1 MSEAEEAKVRAAV
14 NKVLAAKPQ
23 IALES
28 LALKT
33 GNGESRFSLGL
44 NLAKPQ
50 SLELPTAEL
59 GKQLI
64 SQLDAKLSLS
74 KPMVADLAALQ
85 AQAEGM
91 TDAKQIAE
99 QGAATAE
106 MLSAMAV
113 ATQLAKLEGNNVVS
127 ALHYANNEVNF
138 NGQKMT
144 VEQFIGFVMSKVA
157 GAGAQQ

>member
-1 MSEAEEAKVRAAV
+1 
-14 NKVLAAKPQ
+14 
-23 IALES
+23 
-28 LALKT
+28 
-33 GNGESRFSLGL
+33 
-44 NLAKPQ
+44 
-50 SLELPTAEL
+50 
-59 GKQLI
+59 
-64 SQLDAKLSLS
+64 
-74 KPMVADLAALQ
+74 MVADLAALQ